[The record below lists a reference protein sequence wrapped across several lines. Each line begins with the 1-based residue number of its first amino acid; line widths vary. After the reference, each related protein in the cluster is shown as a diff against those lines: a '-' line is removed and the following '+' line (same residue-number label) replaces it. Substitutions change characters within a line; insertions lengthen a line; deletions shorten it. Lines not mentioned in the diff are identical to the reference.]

1 MLLHRLKALLWRRR
15 LDRDLEHELRFHVA
29 MLHERNIAR
38 SRFGNV
44 TSFKEA
50 CREMWTFGSIEIL
63 WQDVRYALRTLRKSP
78 AFTSVAVFALALG
91 IGANIAIFSVVNA
104 VVLKPLPYR
113 DPGQL
118 TLLWGNV
125 RRAIVERRGASY
137 PDFADWRKQSK
148 SFVDMAVY
156 SNVCFTLTGTDE
168 PERID
173 GEFVSASYFPIL
185 GISPI
190 LGRTFLP
197 GEDEVPM
204 RDAVMILTEGLW
216 KRRYGGDPGII
227 GKSIRTSTRSYT
239 VVGIMPASFTGISDT
254 AQIWVPLMMSG
265 SAEDL
270 AERGNRGPGVLARLK
285 TGVTIARAQAE
296 LDTICRALARQY
308 PNTNEARGVE
318 VAPLDKEILGDI
330 RPAALALL
338 GAVAFVLLIA
348 CANVANLLLA
358 RSEARQR
365 EVALRVA
372 LGAGRLR
379 LWRQLLTESC
389 VLAAIGAVAGLLLG
403 IFGLRVLMASSPITF
418 PSFVHPGIDPP
429 VALFT
434 VLVSVLC
441 GVLMGLAPAVHSRM
455 AGLHTALKESSGR
468 VSGGKLPQRF
478 RNALVVAEIAL
489 TLVLLIGAGLLIR
502 SFRSLTALNPGF
514 DPDHLLCLSVSLPRI
529 PATPASGPA
538 TLETSSDAQ
547 SVVSTGQILERL
559 RTLPSVQTVAA
570 ATDLPL
576 SGIEQAIFYTAE
588 GQPAVTAHN
597 TPRAYFHRVTP
608 AFFSALRTK
617 LVAGRAF
624 SPEELS
630 GNPAVVI
637 VSENIAKRFWPGQ
650 DPLNKRIKSGGSTS
664 QSPWLR
670 IIGVVGEMKYRGLP
684 NNPTADPDIY
694 RPMSDRQRDILL
706 VVRTALDPASLTGA
720 VRRSIHEMDPT
731 IPIYNIAAMTERIGE
746 QTARDRFTSWLMGIF
761 AGAAL
766 LLAMVGVY
774 GVMSYAVTRRTQ
786 EIGVRMALGASRP
799 QVLRLIVGQGVPLIL
814 GGILVGL
821 AVSFGIT
828 RLIATLLYGV
838 TPTDAFTFAAVTALL
853 VSIALLACWLPALRA
868 SRVDPLAALRHE

>member
-1 MLLHRLKALLWRRR
+1 M
-15 LDRDLEHELRFHVA
+15 
-29 MLHERNIAR
+29 
-38 SRFGNV
+38 
-44 TSFKEA
+44 
-50 CREMWTFGSIEIL
+50 
-63 WQDVRYALRTLRKSP
+63 
-78 AFTSVAVFALALG
+78 
-91 IGANIAIFSVVNA
+91 
-104 VVLKPLPYR
+104 
-113 DPGQL
+113 
-118 TLLWGNV
+118 
-125 RRAIVERRGASY
+125 
-137 PDFADWRKQSK
+137 
-148 SFVDMAVY
+148 
-156 SNVCFTLTGTDE
+156 
-168 PERID
+168 
-173 GEFVSASYFPIL
+173 
-185 GISPI
+185 
-190 LGRTFLP
+190 
-197 GEDEVPM
+197 
-204 RDAVMILTEGLW
+204 
-216 KRRYGGDPGII
+216 
-227 GKSIRTSTRSYT
+227 
-239 VVGIMPASFTGISDT
+239 
-254 AQIWVPLMMSG
+254 
-265 SAEDL
+265 
-270 AERGNRGPGVLARLK
+270 
-285 TGVTIARAQAE
+285 
-296 LDTICRALARQY
+296 
-308 PNTNEARGVE
+308 
-318 VAPLDKEILGDI
+318 
-330 RPAALALL
+330 
-338 GAVAFVLLIA
+338 
-348 CANVANLLLA
+348 
-358 RSEARQR
+358 
-365 EVALRVA
+365 
-372 LGAGRLR
+372 
-379 LWRQLLTESC
+379 
-389 VLAAIGAVAGLLLG
+389 
-403 IFGLRVLMASSPITF
+403 
-418 PSFVHPGIDPP
+418 
-429 VALFT
+429 
-434 VLVSVLC
+434 
-441 GVLMGLAPAVHSRM
+441 
-455 AGLHTALKESSGR
+455 
-468 VSGGKLPQRF
+468 
-478 RNALVVAEIAL
+478 
-489 TLVLLIGAGLLIR
+489 
-502 SFRSLTALNPGF
+502 
-514 DPDHLLCLSVSLPRI
+514 
-529 PATPASGPA
+529 
-538 TLETSSDAQ
+538 
-547 SVVSTGQILERL
+547 VSTGQILERL

-576 SGIEQAIFYTAE
+576 SGIKQAIFYTAE